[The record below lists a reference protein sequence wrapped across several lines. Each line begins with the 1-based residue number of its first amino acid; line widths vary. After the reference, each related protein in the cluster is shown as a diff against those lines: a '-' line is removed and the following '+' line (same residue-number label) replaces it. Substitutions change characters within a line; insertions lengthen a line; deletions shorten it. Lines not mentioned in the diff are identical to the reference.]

1 MTPHLLPGV
10 RLHFD
15 AVRDTHVLLAPE
27 RVLMLDQ
34 ISHEILRRVDGVAN
48 DEEIVTDLAQ
58 TFDAPVDTVRG
69 DVVAFLKSLQGQL
82 LLGDRD
88 G

>member
-15 AVRDTHVLLAPE
+15 ALRDTHVLLAPE